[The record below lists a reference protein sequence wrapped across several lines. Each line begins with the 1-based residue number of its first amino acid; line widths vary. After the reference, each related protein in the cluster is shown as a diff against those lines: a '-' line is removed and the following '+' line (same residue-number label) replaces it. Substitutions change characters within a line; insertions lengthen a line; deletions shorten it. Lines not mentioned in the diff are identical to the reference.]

1 MNSFRGTN
9 NSLYDYYIVTN
20 AEFSGVLDKYK
31 VGGYTRTLGA
41 PLDRTITHI
50 SYIYDYHLFIKYGDK
65 VYMDVK
71 NVGDVVISYD
81 ELQKNKFWKHYY
93 DLSLLLTNDKHSIIK
108 DLEYNSDY
116 IDPYIYNEKR
126 VWSIN
131 TAFIDGSFETNKKN
145 IVDNEYNCY
154 YKINPYDLENMKYT
168 SNKDLNIFKTI
179 YMSRYEIRAKI
190 FDKKIIYYYNL
201 VFDYLLS
208 FMEKELDELSAIFED
223 KKNVIN
229 LLVLNDKEGMN
240 CDLLMIIF
248 NKLVSPEGNTKYAE
262 YISKSEICSRLEL
275 LAQIISA

>member
-1 MNSFRGTN
+1 
-9 NSLYDYYIVTN
+9 
-20 AEFSGVLDKYK
+20 
-31 VGGYTRTLGA
+31 
-41 PLDRTITHI
+41 
-50 SYIYDYHLFIKYGDK
+50 
-65 VYMDVK
+65 
-71 NVGDVVISYD
+71 
-81 ELQKNKFWKHYY
+81 
-93 DLSLLLTNDKHSIIK
+93 
-108 DLEYNSDY
+108 
-116 IDPYIYNEKR
+116 
-126 VWSIN
+126 
-131 TAFIDGSFETNKKN
+131 
-145 IVDNEYNCY
+145 
-154 YKINPYDLENMKYT
+154 MKYT
-168 SNKDLNIFKTI
+168 SIKDLNIFKTT

-262 YISKSEICSRLEL
+262 YISKSETCSRLEL